1 MKRFIL
7 SFGSLF
13 LAVVVGAAGVAF
25 ADSADQQPTASQL
38 GAIAGSCKSAQQQ
51 IKRVELQDSITRT
64 NRGRAYQGNILQL
77 MASFN
82 SRVALNKRNASKLT
96 EITNTLQTKFSVFY
110 DNFTK
115 YDAKLVELVN
125 LADCQKQPAVFYAAL
140 TQTRGMRQQLAGD
153 TKEMDQLIA
162 EYLVQVEVLHTS
174 LALPGASQ

>member
-1 MKRFIL
+1 

-13 LAVVVGAAGVAF
+13 LAVVIGATGVAF
-25 ADSADQQPTASQL
+25 ADSADQQPAPSQL
-38 GAIAGSCKSAQQQ
+38 SAIAGSCKVAQQQ

-64 NRGRAYQGNILQL
+64 NRGHAYQGNMLQL

-82 SRVALNKRNASKLT
+82 SRAALNKRDVSKLA

-110 DNFTK
+110 DDFTK

-125 LADCQKQPAVFYAAL
+125 LADCQKQPALFYAAL
-140 TQTRGMRQQLAGD
+140 TQARGMRQQLADD

-162 EYLVQVEVLHTS
+162 EYFVQVGVIRTS